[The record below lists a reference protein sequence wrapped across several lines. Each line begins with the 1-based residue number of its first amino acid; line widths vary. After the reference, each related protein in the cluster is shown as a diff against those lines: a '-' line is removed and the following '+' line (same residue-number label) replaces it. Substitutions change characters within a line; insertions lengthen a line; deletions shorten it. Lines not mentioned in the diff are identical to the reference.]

1 MYYHF
6 ETVHILV
13 FIQSIDLSILILE
26 CADAEKHYGF
36 IFLFGYVVYKMVSRD
51 LDLDYTEASTF
62 KTVVTDQNLK
72 LFSELDCTRVT
83 VRTQTT
89 ILTLPKDLWR
99 TLEEVRHHSL
109 HQNEVKVNNSLLSH
123 PTYFETIERI

>member
-1 MYYHF
+1 
-6 ETVHILV
+6 
-13 FIQSIDLSILILE
+13 
-26 CADAEKHYGF
+26 
-36 IFLFGYVVYKMVSRD
+36 MVSRD

-62 KTVVTDQNLK
+62 KTVVTDENLK
-72 LFSELDCTRVT
+72 IFIAVDCTRVT

-89 ILTLPKDLWR
+89 ILTLPKDFDLWR

-109 HQNEVKVNNSLLSH
+109 HLNEVKVINSLLSH